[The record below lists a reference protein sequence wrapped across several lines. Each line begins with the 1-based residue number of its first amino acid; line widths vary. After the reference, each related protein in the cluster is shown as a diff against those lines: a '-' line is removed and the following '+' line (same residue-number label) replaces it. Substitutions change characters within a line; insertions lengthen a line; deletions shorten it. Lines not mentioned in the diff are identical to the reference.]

1 MKNEL
6 KNHKSNVNISKPFSI
21 LLIKGLLYGLLVTIF
36 IMICMYLCLKNLD
49 QVIEFLTAIRDCLL
63 AEDCPVTIFKI
74 LLITFPII
82 FIIVDIAAL
91 AFIIADVSYDS
102 KKQKNK

>member
-6 KNHKSNVNISKPFSI
+6 KNHKSNVNVSKPFCN
-21 LLIKGLLYGLLVTIF
+21 LLIKGLLYGLLVTII
-36 IMICMYLCLKNLD
+36 IMICMYLSLKNLD
-49 QVIEFLTAIRDCLL
+49 QVIEFLTAIRDSLL
-63 AEDCPVTIFKI
+63 VEDCTITIFKI
-74 LLITFPII
+74 ILITFPII

-91 AFIIADVSYDS
+91 AFIADVGYDS

>member
-1 MKNEL
+1 M
-6 KNHKSNVNISKPFSI
+6 
-21 LLIKGLLYGLLVTIF
+21 
-36 IMICMYLCLKNLD
+36 MICMYLGLKSLN
-49 QVIEFLTAIRDCLL
+49 QVIEFLTAIRDSLL
-63 AEDCPVTIFKI
+63 VENCTITIFKI

-91 AFIIADVSYDS
+91 AFIADVSYDS

>member
-6 KNHKSNVNISKPFSI
+6 KNHKSNVNISKPFSN
-21 LLIKGLLYGLLVTIF
+21 LLIKGLLYGLLVTIV
-36 IMICMYLCLKNLD
+36 IMICIYLGLKNLD
-49 QVIEFLTAIRDCLL
+49 QVIEFLIAIRDSLL
-63 AEDCPVTIFKI
+63 VEDCTITIFKI
-74 LLITFPII
+74 LLITFPIV

-91 AFIIADVSYDS
+91 AFIADVSYDS